1 MVTQNDMKSRKSF
14 LQRLRSDS
22 AGNTLAMAAAALFPI
37 MGLVGGGVDMG
48 RAYMAKAR
56 LQQACDAGVLAGR
69 RNMTQDTMTAADI
82 AEAKKFF
89 DFNFPEESFG
99 STKFDATVTDKDG
112 TVASVNKLVFKD
124 GADVRVVEGEAQTTI
139 KTTLMKV
146 FGYENMVI
154 KTDCSSRLD
163 VGNVDVMMVLDVTGS
178 MGNPISGGGTGLDAL
193 KLAVEDFYGIL
204 GPGGGSSGEQIRYG
218 FVPYSSTVNVGEILY
233 DADPDWLI
241 GGNSGERATYQT
253 RAAVFEVEDKTDPD
267 YTMVANDFEETLTQL
282 DGPECTDRYAEN
294 LNVETYFV
302 PNPSGQPLIV
312 SEVRDGNVVTRET
325 DTFRYLSWNG
335 STDAPPVGAVGS
347 AFWRQ
352 CKRIRTRTKEE
363 IPVVQV
369 DKWQP
374 GAVRVTPWVYDE
386 LTHDVYDY
394 VRSIKPANPATENPT
409 SEGPNSDPQR
419 WGGCI
424 VERQS
429 NNTITTATTNIPADA
444 LDLKIDLLPTNAAS
458 KWAPFWPDVKFN
470 RANTG
475 SATSGSKIAIGG
487 NNAACPAPA
496 RKLQSYT
503 TYDDGSSNDLES
515 YISGLQHGGFTNH
528 TIGLIWGARLLSP
541 DGLFKTENE
550 IAPNGFSIGRH
561 VVFMTDGTMVIQN
574 TNYGAYGF
582 QKLDDSIAPANSSN
596 NELRDR
602 QEHRF
607 QLMCAATRAKGWTIW
622 VVQFGVNTVTPNMLA
637 CASSPGNA
645 AAANDKASLQAAFA
659 NIAQKIGGLRLS
671 N

>member
-1 MVTQNDMKSRKSF
+1 MVTKNEIKSQKSF
-14 LQRLRSDS
+14 LQRLRSDV
-22 AGNTLAMAAAALFPI
+22 AGNTLAMGAAALFPI

-56 LQQACDAGVLAGR
+56 LQQACDAGALAGR

-82 AEAKKFF
+82 AEAQKFF

-139 KTTLMKV
+139 KTTLMRV

-178 MGNPISGGGTGLDAL
+178 MGSSVSDGGSRLDAL
-193 KLAVEDFYGIL
+193 QVAVEDFYGIL

-233 DADPDWLI
+233 DADPDWLV
-241 GGNSGERATYQT
+241 GGNLNERATYQT
-253 RAAVFEVEDKTDPD
+253 RAAVFEVEDKTAPG
-267 YTMVANDFEETLTQL
+267 YSLVENDFVESLAQL
-282 DGPECTDRYAEN
+282 DGPECTGRYAEN
-294 LNVETYFV
+294 LNVDTYFV
-302 PNPSGQPLIV
+302 PNPDGNPLLI
-312 SEVRDGNVVTRET
+312 SETRDGNLKTRVT
-325 DTFRYLSWNG
+325 DTFSYRSWNG
-335 STDAPPVGAVGS
+335 STNAPPANAIGS
-347 AFWRQ
+347 SFWER
-352 CKRIRTRTKEE
+352 CERNRKRTTEI

-369 DKWQP
+369 DKWEP
-374 GAVRVTPWVYDE
+374 GAVRISDWVYGE
-386 LTHDVYDY
+386 LTHDVYDF
-394 VRSIKPANPATENPT
+394 VRSIKPGNPAAQNPT
-409 SEGPNSDPQR
+409 TAAEDLVR

-429 NNTITTATTNIPADA
+429 NNTITTATNTIPSDA
-444 LDLKIDLLPTNAAS
+444 LDLQIDLLPTDLAS
-458 KWAPFWPDVKFN
+458 KWSPFLPDVIYKGVDDKF
-470 RANTG
+470 TV
-475 SATSGSKIAIGG
+475 SGDSGV
-487 NNAACPAPA
+487 CPAPA
-496 RKLQSYT
+496 RRLQSYA

-515 YISGLQHGGFTNH
+515 YISSLQDGGFTNH
-528 TIGLIWGARLLSP
+528 TIGMIWGARLLSAE
-541 DGLFKTENE
+541 GLFASDNLS
-550 IAPNGFSIGRH
+550 APNGFSIGRH
-561 VVFMTDGTMVIQN
+561 VVFMTDGSMVIRQN
-574 TNYGAYGF
+574 NYGAYGY
-582 QKLDDSIAPANSSN
+582 QKLDDSIAPADSGDT
-596 NELRDR
+596 ELKAR

-622 VVQFGVNTVTPNMLA
+622 VVQFGVTSVTPNMLA

-645 AAANDKASLQAAFA
+645 SAATDRASLQAAFA

>member
-1 MVTQNDMKSRKSF
+1 MVTKNEIKSQKSF
-14 LQRLRSDS
+14 LQKLRSDA

-82 AEAKKFF
+82 AEAQKFF

-99 STKFDATVTDKDG
+99 STKFDATVMDKDG
-112 TVASVNKLVFKD
+112 TVASVNKLVFQD
-124 GADVRVVEGEAQTTI
+124 GADARVVEGQAQTTI
-139 KTTLMKV
+139 KTTLMRV

-178 MGNPISGGGTGLDAL
+178 MGNSVSDGGSRLDAL
-193 KLAVEDFYGIL
+193 KVAVEDFYGIL
-204 GPGGGSSGEQIRYG
+204 GPGGGATGEQIRYG

-233 DADPDWLI
+233 DANPDWLI
-241 GGNSGERATYQT
+241 GGNVNERATYQT
-253 RAAVFEVEDKTDPD
+253 RQAVFEVEDKTAPG
-267 YTMVANDFEETLTQL
+267 YSLVENDFVESLNQL

-294 LNVETYFV
+294 LNVDTYFV
-302 PNPSGQPLIV
+302 PNP
-312 SEVRDGNVVTRET
+312 DGNPVAISETRAGNIKTVVTDR
-325 DTFRYLSWNG
+325 FSYLSWNG
-335 STDAPPVGAVGS
+335 STDAPPAGATGS
-347 AFWRQ
+347 ANWRV
-352 CKRIRTRTKEE
+352 CERTRTRSTEE
-363 IPVVQV
+363 IPIVQV
-369 DKWQP
+369 DKWEP
-374 GAVRVTPWVYDE
+374 GALRISDWVYNE

-394 VRSIKPANPATENPT
+394 VRSIKSGNPAAQNP
-409 SEGPNSDPQR
+409 SEGAEALER
-419 WGGCI
+419 WDGCI

-429 NNTITTATTNIPADA
+429 DNSITTATTTIPSDA
-444 LDLKIDLLPTNAAS
+444 YDLQIDLLPTNAVT
-458 KWAPFWPDVKFN
+458 KWSPFWRNLKYDRSSNP
-470 RANTG
+470 
-475 SATSGSKIAIGG
+475 ATSGSKIALSGDS
-487 NNAACPAPA
+487 AACPAPA

-503 TYDDGSSNDLES
+503 TYDDGSTNDLQS
-515 YISGLQHGGFTNH
+515 YIDGLQDGGFTNH
-528 TIGLIWGARLLSP
+528 TIGMIWGARLLSA

-550 IAPNGFSIGRH
+550 SAPNGFSIGRH
-561 VVFMTDGTMVIQN
+561 VVFMTDGSMVIRQ

-582 QKLDDSIAPANSSN
+582 QKLDDSIAAANSGDGTL
-596 NELRDR
+596 EDL
-602 QEHRF
+602 QAHRF

-622 VVQFGVNTVTPNMLA
+622 VVQFGVTNVTPNMLA

-645 AAANDKASLQAAFA
+645 SAATDKASLQAAFA

>member
-1 MVTQNDMKSRKSF
+1 MVTKNETKSQKSF
-14 LQRLRSDS
+14 LQKLRSDV
-22 AGNTLAMAAAALFPI
+22 AGNTLAMGAAALFPI

-56 LQQACDAGVLAGR
+56 LQQACDAAVLAGR
-69 RNMTQDTMTAADI
+69 RNMTQDTMTSADI
-82 AEAKKFF
+82 AEAQKFF

-139 KTTLMKV
+139 NTTLMKV

-178 MGNPISGGGTGLDAL
+178 MGGSVSDGGTRLDAL
-193 KLAVEDFYGIL
+193 KGAVEDFYGIL

-233 DADPDWLI
+233 DADPDWLV
-241 GGNSGERATYQT
+241 GGNLNERATYQT
-253 RAAVFEVEDKTDPD
+253 RAAVFEVEDKTAAG
-267 YTMVANDFEETLTQL
+267 YSLVENDFVESLAQL

-294 LNVETYFV
+294 LNVDTYFV
-302 PNPSGQPLIV
+302 PNPAGNPLLI
-312 SEVRDGNVVTRET
+312 SETRDGNLKTRVT
-325 DTFRYLSWNG
+325 DTFSYVSWNG
-335 STDAPPVGAVGS
+335 STNAPPANAIGS
-347 AFWRQ
+347 AFWEQ
-352 CKRIRTRTKEE
+352 CERNRKRTTEI

-369 DKWQP
+369 DKWAP
-374 GAVRVTPWVYDE
+374 DAVRISDWVYDE

-394 VRSIKPANPATENPT
+394 VRSIKSGNPAAQNPT
-409 SEGPNSDPQR
+409 TAALDLDR
-419 WGGCI
+419 WDGCI

-429 NNTITTATTNIPADA
+429 NNTITTATTTIPSDA
-444 LDLKIDLLPTNAAS
+444 LDLQIDLLPTDAAS
-458 KWAPFWPDVKFN
+458 KWSPFWRDAMWN
-470 RANTG
+470 RNDTNT
-475 SATSGSKIAIGG
+475 AASGSEIAKSGDS
-487 NNAACPAPA
+487 AACPAPA
-496 RKLQSYT
+496 RKLQTYA

-515 YISGLQHGGFTNH
+515 YISSLQDGGFTNH
-528 TIGLIWGARLLSP
+528 TIGMIWGARLLSQ
-541 DGLFKTENE
+541 DGLFSAENMS
-550 IAPNGFSIGRH
+550 APNGFSIGRH
-561 VVFMTDGTMVIQN
+561 VVFMTDGTMVIRQS
-574 TNYGAYGF
+574 NYGAYGY
-582 QKLDDSIAPANSSN
+582 QKLDDSIAAANAGDT
-596 NELRDR
+596 ELAAR
-602 QEHRF
+602 QAHRF

-622 VVQFGVNTVTPNMLA
+622 VIQFGSSSVSPNMLS

-645 AAANDKASLQAAFA
+645 AAATDKASLQAAFS

>member
-1 MVTQNDMKSRKSF
+1 MVTKNEIKSQKSF
-14 LQRLRSDS
+14 LQRLRSDV
-22 AGNTLAMAAAALFPI
+22 AGNTLAMGAAALFPI

-82 AEAKKFF
+82 AEAQKFF

-178 MGNPISGGGTGLDAL
+178 MGGTVSDGGTRLDAL
-193 KLAVEDFYGIL
+193 KVAVEDFYGIL

-218 FVPYSSTVNVGEILY
+218 FVPYSSTVNVGKILY
-233 DADPDWLI
+233 DGDPDWLI
-241 GGNSGERATYQT
+241 GGNLNERATYQT
-253 RAAVFEVEDKTDPD
+253 RAAVFEVEDKTAPG
-267 YTMVANDFEETLTQL
+267 YSLVENDFVESLAQL

-294 LNVETYFV
+294 LNVDTYFV
-302 PNPSGQPLIV
+302 PNP
-312 SEVRDGNVVTRET
+312 DGNPLLISETRAGNFKTKVT
-325 DTFRYLSWNG
+325 DTFAYLSWNG
-335 STDAPPVGAVGS
+335 NPGNPPANANGS

-352 CKRIRTRTKEE
+352 CERTRTRTTEI

-369 DKWQP
+369 DKWEP
-374 GAVRVTPWVYDE
+374 GATRITDWVYDE

-394 VRSIKPANPATENPT
+394 VRSIDTSNPAAQNPT
-409 SEGPNSDPQR
+409 AGAEDLQR

-424 VERQS
+424 EERQS
-429 NNTITTATTNIPADA
+429 TTSITTATTAIPSSA
-444 LDLKIDLLPTNAAS
+444 LDLNIDLLPTDAAS
-458 KWAPFWPDVKFN
+458 KWKPYWRDTMYN
-470 RANTG
+470 RTDTNPATNG
-475 SATSGSKIAIGG
+475 SVIPKGG
-487 NNAACPAPA
+487 DSAACPAPA

-503 TYDDGSSNDLES
+503 TFDDGSSNDLES
-515 YISGLQHGGFTNH
+515 YIASLQDIGFTNH
-528 TIGLIWGARLLSP
+528 TIGMIWGARLLSP
-541 DGLFKTENE
+541 DGLFAAENMS
-550 IAPNGFSIGRH
+550 APNGFSIGRH
-561 VVFMTDGTMVIQN
+561 IVFMTDGGIDIKP

-582 QKLDDSIAPANSSN
+582 QKLDTRIANAPAT
-596 NELRDR
+596 EATLEDL
-602 QEHRF
+602 QAHRF

-622 VVQFGVNTVTPNMLA
+622 VVQFGVTSVTPNMLS

-645 AAANDKASLQAAFA
+645 SAATDRASLQAAFS

>member
-178 MGNPISGGGTGLDAL
+178 MGGTVSDGGTRLDAL
-193 KLAVEDFYGIL
+193 KVAVKDFYGVL
-204 GPGGGSSGEQIRYG
+204 GAGGGSSGEQIRYG

-233 DADPDWLI
+233 DANPDWLI

-253 RAAVFEVEDKTDPD
+253 RAAVFEVEDKNDPG
-267 YTMVANDFEETLTQL
+267 YTIASQDFEEMLTQL

-294 LNVETYFV
+294 LNVDTYFV
-302 PNPSGQPLIV
+302 PDPSGQPLII
-312 SEVRDGNVVTRET
+312 SENRTTNLVTRVT

-335 STDAPPVGAVGS
+335 STDAPPAGAVGNT
-347 AFWRQ
+347 FWRQ
-352 CKRIRTRTKEE
+352 CKRIRTRTTEE

-374 GAVRVTPWVYDE
+374 GAARITDWVYNE

-394 VRSIKPANPATENPT
+394 VRSIKPSNPAAQNPT
-409 SEGPNSDPQR
+409 SAASDPQR
-419 WGGCI
+419 WAGCI

-429 NNTITTATTNIPADA
+429 NNTITTATTTIPSDA
-444 LDLKIDLLPTNAAS
+444 LDLQIDLLPTDAAS
-458 KWAPFWPDVKFN
+458 KWSPFWADLKYN
-470 RANTG
+470 RTDTNP
-475 SATSGSKIAIGG
+475 ATSGSKIAMSGDS
-487 NNAACPAPA
+487 AACPAPA
-496 RKLQSYT
+496 RKLQSYA
-503 TYDDGSSNDLES
+503 TYDDGTSNDLES
-515 YISGLQHGGFTNH
+515 YISGLQDGGFTNH
-528 TIGLIWGARLLSP
+528 TIGMIWGARLLSP

-550 IAPNGFSIGRH
+550 SAPNGFSIGRH
-561 VVFMTDGTMVIQN
+561 VVFMTDGSMVIRQ
-574 TNYGAYGF
+574 TNYGAYGY
-582 QKLDDSIAPANSSN
+582 QKLDDSIAAANAGN
-596 NELRDR
+596 TELAER
-602 QEHRF
+602 QAHRF

-622 VVQFGVNTVTPNMLA
+622 VVQFGVSNVTPNMLA